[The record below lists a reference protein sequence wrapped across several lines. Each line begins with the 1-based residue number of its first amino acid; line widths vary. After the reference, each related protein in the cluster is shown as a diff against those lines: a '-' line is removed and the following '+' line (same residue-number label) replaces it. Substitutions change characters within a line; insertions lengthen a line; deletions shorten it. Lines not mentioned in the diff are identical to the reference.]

1 MNEEW
6 TAETQISEIHYALAK
21 QIPKG
26 FGLSGDYGNIQLSK
40 SEYGEIEKLLIKLLN
55 ERLVRLE
62 EG

>member
-6 TAETQISEIHYALAK
+6 TAETQINEIHYALGK

-40 SEYGEIEKLLIKLLN
+40 AEYEEIEKLLIKLLS
-55 ERLVRLE
+55 ERLERLE
-62 EG
+62 DK